1 MSVSDHPRI
10 PVRTAV
16 LDLVAG
22 AAVRPQPGPPGAEEL
37 EFLAALRR
45 IVERSPAE
53 ELWDK
58 YRGSRSDGRSRIFAR
73 FAD

>member
-1 MSVSDHPRI
+1 MSRPNQPRTL
-10 PVRTAV
+10 VRTAV
-16 LDLVAG
+16 LELVASAG
-22 AAVRPQPGPPGAEEL
+22 EPTGPLGEEER

-53 ELWDK
+53 ELWEK
-58 YRGSRSDGRSRIFAR
+58 YRGSQADCRARIFAR

>member
-1 MSVSDHPRI
+1 MPRN
-10 PVRTAV
+10 PDQSRTFVRAAV
-16 LDLVAG
+16 LELVASQPEFG
-22 AAVRPQPGPPGAEEL
+22 AMGAEER

-58 YRGSRSDGRSRIFAR
+58 YRGSQPDGRSRIFAR

>member
-1 MSVSDHPRI
+1 MSPDRNPSRRI
-10 PVRTAV
+10 PVSTAV
-16 LDLVAG
+16 LDLVG
-22 AAVRPQPGPPGAEEL
+22 ARSGPAAQLGEEER

-58 YRGSRSDGRSRIFAR
+58 YRGSTPAHRARIFAR

>member
-1 MSVSDHPRI
+1 MSPRQPHV
-10 PVRTAV
+10 PVRAAV
-16 LDLVAG
+16 LDLLASANPERG
-22 AAVRPQPGPPGAEEL
+22 AFGPEER

-53 ELWDK
+53 KLWEK
-58 YRGSRSDGRSRIFAR
+58 YRGSQPDNRARIFAR

>member
-1 MSVSDHPRI
+1 MDRNPDQSRRI
-10 PVRTAV
+10 PLSAAV
-16 LDLVAG
+16 LDLG
-22 AAVRPQPGPPGAEEL
+22 TFPEPSGPLGEEER

-45 IVERSPAE
+45 IIERSPAE

-58 YRGSRSDGRSRIFAR
+58 YRGSRPDHRARIFAR

>member
-1 MSVSDHPRI
+1 MSRTDPPRTL
-10 PVRTAV
+10 VRTAV
-16 LDLVAG
+16 LDLVGSAAPGSG
-22 AAVRPQPGPPGAEEL
+22 ALGAEER

-53 ELWDK
+53 ELLDK
-58 YRGSRSDGRSRIFAR
+58 YRGSQPDSRARIFAR